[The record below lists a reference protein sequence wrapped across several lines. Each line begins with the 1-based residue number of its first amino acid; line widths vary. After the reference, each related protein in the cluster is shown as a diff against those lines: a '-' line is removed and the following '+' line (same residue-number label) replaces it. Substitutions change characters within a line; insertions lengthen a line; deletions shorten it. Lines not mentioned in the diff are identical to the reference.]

1 MEMSDDWM
9 GITGSS
15 LTKGHDGSEEM
26 WSHGVM
32 VSTQDSES
40 CNPSSNLGGT
50 FLFLSPFSFCL
61 TLLLSPLFI
70 SPTFH
75 FSPNFTSASLIFVFL
90 LTTLLS
96 SLQSLSIQRSLKM
109 DSQVQ

>member
-9 GITGSS
+9 GITGSP

-50 FLFLSPFSFCL
+50 FLF
-61 TLLLSPLFI
+61 
-70 SPTFH
+70 PTFYYAVH
-75 FSPNFTSASLIFVFL
+75 
-90 LTTLLS
+90 
-96 SLQSLSIQRSLKM
+96 
-109 DSQVQ
+109 SQVTQR